1 VVLAA
6 LSILLLWA
14 APAGAQLDQLLKK
27 FPQIPGT
34 QGIPGT
40 GSIGD
45 VRIGEA
51 LKEALQVGTANA
63 VSLTGRTDGYFKNQA
78 IKILMPEQL
87 RTFERGLRAVGYGP
101 QVDELVL
108 GMNRAAERAAP
119 QAKQIFWDAIGA
131 MTIDDARGILNGGD
145 TAATEYFKR
154 TTSDPLTTAF
164 RPVVEKAMG
173 EVGVTRQYTELF
185 RRAPSIWTGTSS
197 ARPSTVSSTWSPRKR
212 RTSAPTPPPAS
223 PTSSAKFSVGSPRT
237 SPIGAGGD
245 RGAVGGLGE
254 VGSGGEEPHLLRG
267 R

>member
-1 VVLAA
+1 MRGAVGLAA
-6 LSILLLWA
+6 LTMA
-14 APAGAQLDQLLKK
+14 ALTVLFSALAAGAQLDDFLKK
-27 FPQIPGT
+27 FPQIPDT

-40 GSIGD
+40 GSIGE
-45 VRIGEA
+45 VRIGQA

-131 MTIDDARGILNGGD
+131 MTIDDARGILDGGD

-154 TTSDPLTTAF
+154 TTSEPLTTAF
-164 RPVVEKAMG
+164 RPIVERAMG

-185 RRAPSIWTGTSS
+185 RRAQSIPFLNVEAFDLDRYVVGKALDGLFHVVAEEEKNIRTNPA
-197 ARPSTVSSTWSPRKR
+197 ARVT
-212 RTSAPTPPPAS
+212 
-223 PTSSAKFSVGSPRT
+223 
-237 SPIGAGGD
+237 D
-245 RGAVGGLGE
+245 
-254 VGSGGEEPHLLRG
+254 LLREVFG
-267 R
+267 K

>member
-1 VVLAA
+1 MRSPVAMAA
-6 LSILLLWA
+6 LAILLSA
-14 APAGAQLDQLLKK
+14 APASAQLDQLLKK

-63 VSLTGRTDGYFKNQA
+63 VSFTGRTDGYFKNQA

-131 MTIDDARGILNGGD
+131 MTIDDARGILDGGD

-185 RRAPSIWTGTSS
+185 RRAQSIPFLNVEAFDLDRYVVGKALDGLFHVVAEEEKNIRTNPA
-197 ARPSTVSSTWSPRKR
+197 ARVT
-212 RTSAPTPPPAS
+212 
-223 PTSSAKFSVGSPRT
+223 
-237 SPIGAGGD
+237 D
-245 RGAVGGLGE
+245 
-254 VGSGGEEPHLLRG
+254 LLREVFG
-267 R
+267 K